1 MEDKEIVEVYFKRD
15 ERAINETRVKY
26 GSYCMMIALN
36 ILSVREDAEE
46 CVSDAYLHTW
56 SAIPPH
62 RPNPLSAFVGKIVRN
77 ISFNRYNKLH
87 AQKRGGGET
96 AAILDELCEIV
107 SDKADVE
114 SEADAKQLAADI
126 NAFVNALPDM
136 QRYCFLRRY
145 FYCDSVKTIADSC
158 KKTDNAV
165 SVTLNRIREKL
176 RNYLTE
182 RGYDL

>member
-1 MEDKEIVEVYFKRD
+1 M
-15 ERAINETRVKY
+15 
-26 GSYCMMIALN
+26 
-36 ILSVREDAEE
+36 
-46 CVSDAYLHTW
+46 
-56 SAIPPH
+56 
-62 RPNPLSAFVGKIVRN
+62 
-77 ISFNRYNKLH
+77 
-87 AQKRGGGET
+87 
-96 AAILDELCEIV
+96 

-114 SEADAKQLAADI
+114 SEADAKQLTADI